1 MTREEIMKRIEIEDA
16 RIANADRNIE
26 GLILQ
31 KNKSLDEQARLW
43 VLLEALPPEEP
54 EQPLEQ
60 GGLFYQG
67 WGDVVTDKE
76 WYTNKELYE
85 MMVDLSKIS

>member
-31 KNKSLDEQARLW
+31 KNKSLDEQARLFA
-43 VLLEALPPEEP
+43 LLEALPDEEP
-54 EQPLEQ
+54 AEET
-60 GGLFYQG
+60 
-67 WGDVVTDKE
+67 GD
-76 WYTNKELYE
+76 
-85 MMVDLSKIS
+85 

>member
-1 MTREEIMKRIEIEDA
+1 MASMTREEILKRIEIEDA

-43 VLLEALPPEEP
+43 ALLETLP
-54 EQPLEQ
+54 EQPSE
-60 GGLFYQG
+60 
-67 WGDVVTDKE
+67 
-76 WYTNKELYE
+76 
-85 MMVDLSKIS
+85 